1 MSDDTGSKAER
12 TLQKTTTDMSF
23 IINNNSGNAR
33 TAQRIQERNA
43 NNRRNSQS
51 PLKAMSHHGA
61 FNDSNEL
68 LFPIKA
74 SAAVRR
80 AQNFQASLSDSLS
93 FLQTQEIALEHL
105 QKLIEDNSKNPVNSS
120 HHDFEELFQAI
131 ADETF
136 NGLELFSHQNE
147 DHAFYLES
155 SESND
160 SITINRPCLPSPK
173 QSGFYL
179 IESESPAEL
188 HMVLKKVTEALI
200 ENKKEQAKLQELSAN
215 KSLLAGNLDVEKI
228 QNPQIAE
235 RAISLSKSDIFA
247 DARIALPIQ
256 ANAAHAAVL
265 RLFN

>member
-1 MSDDTGSKAER
+1 
-12 TLQKTTTDMSF
+12 MSF

-51 PLKAMSHHGA
+51 PLKAMNHHGA
-61 FNDSNEL
+61 FDDSNEL

-93 FLQTQEIALEHL
+93 FLQTQEIALERL
-105 QKLIEDNSKNPVNSS
+105 QKLIEENSKSPVNSS
-120 HHDFEELFQAI
+120 HLDFEKLFQAI

-160 SITINRPCLPSPK
+160 SISINRPCLPSPK

-179 IESESPAEL
+179 IEGDSESPAEL
-188 HMVLKKVTEALI
+188 QMVLKKVTEARI
-200 ENKKEQAKLQELSAN
+200 ENKKEQAKLQELSAMKN
-215 KSLLAGNLDVEKI
+215 LLEGNLDVEKI
-228 QNPQIAE
+228 QNPQIAQ
-235 RAISLSKSDIFA
+235 RAISLSKSDVFA